1 MQGHKTMEMGIFTG
15 RESFV
20 AALREGL
27 ARAEQQGA
35 RELCWLD
42 ADFLNWPLSEP
53 AVLDL
58 LTAWARPHRRLR
70 ILAPQFES
78 LQQRHPRFVL
88 WRRTWSHVI
97 TAGSFEAELLSG
109 AELVG
114 LMLAPGAACV
124 RLFDAENWRGAIS
137 APMAGVRSDEL
148 LSRQWFD
155 AIEQRSSDS
164 FAAST
169 LGL

>member
-1 MQGHKTMEMGIFTG
+1 MEMGIFTG
-15 RESFV
+15 RENFV

-27 ARAEQQGA
+27 VLAEQQGS

-42 ADFLNWPLSEP
+42 ADFVHWPLSEP

-58 LTAWARPHRRLR
+58 LTAWARSHRRLH

-78 LQQRHPRFVL
+78 LQQRHPRFVQ
-88 WRRTWSHVI
+88 WRRNWSHVI
-97 TAGSFEAELLSG
+97 TAGAFEPELLSG
-109 AELVG
+109 SDLAA

-124 RLFDAENWRGAIS
+124 RLFDAEHWRGAIS
-137 APMAGVRSDEL
+137 APIAGARGDEL
-148 LSRQWFD
+148 VSRQWFD
-155 AIEQRSSDS
+155 AIEQRSTES

>member
-1 MQGHKTMEMGIFTG
+1 MEQGIFTG
-15 RESFV
+15 REAFV

-27 ARAEQQGA
+27 ALAEKQGA

-42 ADFLNWPLSEP
+42 LDYVHWPLSEP

-70 ILAPQFES
+70 MLAPQFEA
-78 LQQRHPRFVL
+78 LQQRHPRFVV
-88 WRRTWSHVI
+88 WRRNWGHLIS
-97 TAGSFEAELLSG
+97 AGAFEPDLLSG
-109 AELVG
+109 SELAG

-124 RLFDAENWRGAIS
+124 RLFDAEQWRGAIS
-137 APMAGVRSDEL
+137 APMAGVRADEL

-155 AIEQRSSDS
+155 AIEQRSSES

>member
-1 MQGHKTMEMGIFTG
+1 MEHGIFTG
-15 RESFV
+15 RDNFV

-27 ARAEQQGA
+27 VLAEREGA

-42 ADFLNWPLSEP
+42 ADFVHWPLSEP
-53 AVLDL
+53 AVLEL
-58 LTAWARPHRRLR
+58 LTAWAKPYRRLR

-78 LQQRHPRFVL
+78 LQQRHPRFVQ

-97 TAGSFEAELLSG
+97 SAASFEPELLSG
-109 AELVG
+109 SDLTA

-124 RLFDAENWRGAIS
+124 RLFDAEHWRGAIS
-137 APMAGVRSDEL
+137 APMAGVRGDEL

-155 AIEQRSSDS
+155 AIEQRSSES

>member
-1 MQGHKTMEMGIFTG
+1 MDMGIFTG
-15 RESFV
+15 REAFV
-20 AALREGL
+20 AAIREGL
-27 ARAEQQGA
+27 LLADQQGS

-42 ADFLNWPLSEP
+42 ADFVHWPLSEP

-58 LTAWARPHRRLR
+58 LTAWARPHRRLH
-70 ILAPQFES
+70 ILAPQFDA
-78 LQQRHPRFVL
+78 LQQRHPRFVQ

-97 TAGSFEAELLSG
+97 TAGAFEMDLLRGSDL
-109 AELVG
+109 AG
-114 LMLAPGAACV
+114 LMLASGAACV
-124 RLFDAENWRGAIS
+124 RLFDAEHWRGAIS
-137 APMAGVRSDEL
+137 APSAGGQGDEL

-155 AIEQRSSDS
+155 AIEQRSVES

>member
-1 MQGHKTMEMGIFTG
+1 MELGIFTG
-15 RESFV
+15 REAFV

-27 ARAEQQGA
+27 RLAEQQGA

-42 ADFLNWPLSEP
+42 ADFLHWPLSEP

-70 ILAPQFES
+70 LLAPQFDS
-78 LQQRHPRFVL
+78 LQLRHPRFVQ
-88 WRRTWSHVI
+88 WRRNWSHVI
-97 TAGSFEAELLSG
+97 SARAFEAELLSG
-109 AELVG
+109 ADLAA

-124 RLFDAENWRGAIS
+124 RLFDAEHWRGAIS
-137 APMAGVRSDEL
+137 APSAGVRADEL

-155 AIEQRSSDS
+155 AIEQRSSES
-164 FAAST
+164 FATST